1 MSNEKK
7 VGGNHPPPIETRF
20 KPGQSG
26 NPGGQA
32 KGTRNKLNAAFLN
45 ALAKD
50 FQTHGEDAIRQCRE
64 ENPGAYVK
72 VLAALLPK
80 EIELKRPLEE
90 FEDDEL
96 IAAVGALQSFLA
108 AREDEAGAGDAAQ
121 LPPTH

>member
-1 MSNEKK
+1 MSDEKK
-7 VGGNHPPPIETRF
+7 PNLPPIETRF

-26 NPGGQA
+26 NPGGLA
-32 KGTRNKLNAAFLN
+32 KGTRNKLNASFLN

-50 FQTHGEDAIRQCRE
+50 FQEHGEDAIRMCRE
-64 ENPGAYVK
+64 ENPAAYVK

-80 EIELKRPLEE
+80 EIEIKRPLED

-108 AREDEAGAGDAAQ
+108 AREDEAGAGSAEK
-121 LPPTH
+121 LSPTH